1 MKLLLRKLL
10 EEILKSLLYAT
21 LYRKYTKYA
30 RALTFESWFAGC
42 THSSKRQ
49 RPAPWRQ
56 RPLSPAHARC
66 APWKAFSKVFFCP
79 FYPAPVLAHAHLC
92 ARESILKRTI
102 SSDSFVVNLQG
113 HWLFRICT
121 RCHPGRY
128 ESKDTYIHVYRVNI
142 HVCTYMV
149 NIQGHLLFRFVFC
162 TSCHAARR
170 ETVHLQEV
178 VKVYGVSRIRGPC

>member
-1 MKLLLRKLL
+1 M
-10 EEILKSLLYAT
+10 T
-21 LYRKYTKYA
+21 LYCKYT
-30 RALTFESWFAGC
+30 RILTVWEFSSAL
-42 THSSKRQ
+42 
-49 RPAPWRQ
+49 WRR

-149 NIQGHLLFRFVFC
+149 NIQGYPGRYESKDTYIHVYRVNIRVCTYMVNIQGHLLFRFVFC

-178 VKVYGVSRIRGPC
+178 VKVYGVSRIRGSC